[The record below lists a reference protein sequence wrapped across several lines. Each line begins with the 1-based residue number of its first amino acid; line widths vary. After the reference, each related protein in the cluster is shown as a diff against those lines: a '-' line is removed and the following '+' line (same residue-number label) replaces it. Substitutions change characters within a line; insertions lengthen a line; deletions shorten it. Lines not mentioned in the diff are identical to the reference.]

1 MTNNNQLKKFT
12 DGNTL
17 YLQQLISVLHGY
29 WSQMQLRKEHSAN
42 FVSFSS
48 ITISMAMLSV
58 LVLIC
63 INSIIFTYAQSD
75 VNDTLQSN
83 KQKDAASLIINTN
96 PPSPAVKVL
105 IDGKLYSSGSDG
117 KIMFNGNIG
126 QHKIEVPIA
135 HDPGQ
140 RAADSPSINSS
151 FLTFAGWE
159 PPMPKNFSLKLYPQ
173 TSTVIELKLIRNVP
187 ISFEFFDASSN
198 TIDKP
203 KIGKV
208 LLASTD
214 GKQAEVIFPFKAFL
228 EEYYFK
234 KNQQV
239 REDKDALIV
248 SSPQIQTIPQKYKI
262 VKVMMNDTNVID
274 KSKQTEFFPQ
284 NSSTI
289 NVDTKVYP
297 LKIRITDRLFDT
309 PVSAGISIHP
319 IDDTSKMSNTTKTS
333 LHFQT
338 KGGETTIS
346 QLPKSTYI
354 IKTDKG
360 TGFGG
365 NTAVLLTKP
374 QEVTINILTN
384 KSAAILGL
392 PSFILFIFILFVL
405 PKASRH
411 LMAKFHNTN
420 NKDLKKMQKKLKRLL
435 EDTKPF

>member
-159 PPMPKNFSLKLYPQ
+159 PSMPKNFSLKLYPQ
-173 TSTVIELKLIRNVP
+173 TSTIIELGLIRNVP

-198 TIDKP
+198 TIDKS

-214 GKQAEVIFPFKAFL
+214 GKQTEVIFPFNAFL
-228 EEYYFK
+228 EEYFFT

-239 REDKDALIV
+239 REDKNALIIF
-248 SSPQIQTIPQKYKI
+248 SPQIQTNPQKYKI

-274 KSKQTEFFPQ
+274 KSKQIEFYPQ
-284 NSSTI
+284 NSSTV
-289 NVDTKVYP
+289 NVQTKVYP

-319 IDDTSKMSNTTKTS
+319 IDDTTTTMSNTTKTP

-338 KGGETTIS
+338 KGGEITIS

-354 IKTDKG
+354 IRTDKG
-360 TGFGG
+360 IGFGG
-365 NTAVLLTKP
+365 NTAILLTQPKD
-374 QEVTINILTN
+374 VTIKILTN

-392 PSFILFIFILFVL
+392 PSFILFIFILIVL
-405 PKASRH
+405 PKTSTH
-411 LMAKFHNTN
+411 LMAKFHNAN
-420 NKDLKKMQKKLKRLL
+420 NKDLKKMQKK
-435 EDTKPF
+435 